1 MTVTLET
8 ANGLATITLARPAAH
23 NALDT
28 ATKVAFLEAV
38 NSVAADPAVRA
49 VLLTAEGRNFCV
61 GQDLGEHVVALD
73 SDAATAMNTVGEHY
87 NPLIRALNGLPVP
100 VVAAIA
106 GACVGAGWGIA
117 LAADIRVA
125 GTKTTFATAFSGIGL
140 ASDSGLSYTLV
151 ESLGASRAKALM
163 LLGDRVTAD
172 EAFAWGLVHRVV
184 ADDEVRATALEI
196 ATALAD
202 GPTAAY
208 RWIKALVHASADG
221 LSNALDREAEAQT
234 RLGQSADHKTAV
246 AAFLAKE
253 KPVFTGR

>member
-8 ANGLATITLARPAAH
+8 ANGLATITLARAAAH

-61 GQDLGEHVVALD
+61 GQDLGEHVVALE

-87 NPLIRALNGLPVP
+87 NPLIRALATLPVP
-100 VVAAIA
+100 VVAAIT

-163 LLGDRVTAD
+163 LSGDRVTAD
-172 EAFAWGLVHRVV
+172 EAVAWGLVHRVV

-202 GPTAAY
+202 GPTAGY

-221 LSNALDREAEAQT
+221 LSDALDREAEAQGQ
-234 RLGQSADHKTAV
+234 LGQSVDHKTAV
-246 AAFLAKE
+246 AAFLAKK